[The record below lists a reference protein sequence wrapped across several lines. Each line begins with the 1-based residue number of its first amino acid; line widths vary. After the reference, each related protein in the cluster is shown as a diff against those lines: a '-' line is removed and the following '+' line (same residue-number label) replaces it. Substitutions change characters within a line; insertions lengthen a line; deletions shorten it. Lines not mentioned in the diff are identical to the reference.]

1 MNRFLLLALTAGLL
15 IPNVAKADLGSAEKG
30 MQQQSY
36 DLFCGK
42 VVKKKG
48 TECTVSFDGNRL
60 RVDGGKGIVA
70 DQILFTEL
78 TEKMKM
84 DGFLGY
90 GTFYFTFKVTYKKL
104 DGTNGYGEFVSVHR
118 PTAEKFTSHLAA
130 FTGKPVGGT
139 DQATLAA
146 KKAAKAQST
155 HAFENICDV
164 CLKSRYSR

>member
-1 MNRFLLLALTAGLL
+1 MKRLLLLPL
-15 IPNVAKADLGSAEKG
+15 ILSLSSPVVADLGEAEKG

-42 VVKKKG
+42 VVKRKG

-118 PTAEKFTSHLAA
+118 PTAEKFTSQLAA

-146 KKAAKAQST
+146 KKAADAQRSQAGLKAVEMLNQQ
-155 HAFENICDV
+155 FG
-164 CLKSRYSR
+164 K